1 MLFDRFRFASVLMCL
16 VGGLGVGRLAPALAQ
31 DEAAW
36 KGSGPYM
43 RVVDVDETHTRLD
56 MAVRLFVPAA
66 GEGPTIALAGAM
78 HIAQPTFYQ
87 MLQDFLDAQD
97 LVLFEGVKP
106 RGTGGLE
113 AADDSVRVRRT
124 ESAIR
129 FLAIMLTRTHIEGT
143 PYPATL
149 DDLASDA
156 QAKGREQ
163 GDWVRS
169 SMIDAWGHPLAY
181 SPTIAGFDLR
191 SLGADGREGGEE
203 FDKDLV
209 FADQKPLTD
218 AETGDDP
225 GLQSK
230 MAKALGLAFQL
241 EAMHTDGPNYRNSDL
256 TIDQVEERVTQ
267 RGGDA
272 SMLFKILDGSSL
284 AGKAARLLLG
294 FIERS
299 EHMQAVV
306 KVVLMQT
313 MAATDIE
320 NLGQMQGLPKGMA
333 DLMHVIVVDR
343 NNVVIEDLKSVLAEK
358 DPPKSIGIVYGA
370 GHMGDLEK
378 RLVEQCG
385 YRHVGG
391 FWFEAISVDLQ
402 ESGLTR
408 AEVQQMQRMLETMQ
422 GGGKR

>member
-1 MLFDRFRFASVLMCL
+1 MGVLA
-16 VGGLGVGRLAPALAQ
+16 GLGLACWVPALAQ
-31 DEAAW
+31 DDSAW

-43 RVVDVDETHTRLD
+43 RVVDVDETHMRLD
-56 MAVRLFVPAA
+56 MAVRLFVPKE
-66 GEGPTIALAGAM
+66 GDGPTVALAGAM

-113 AADDSVRVRRT
+113 ATDDTVRVRRT

-129 FLAIMLTRTHIEGT
+129 FLAIMLTRVHVKGT

-149 DDLASDA
+149 DELATA
-156 QAKGREQ
+156 VEAKGREQ
-163 GDWVRS
+163 RDWVRS
-169 SMIDAWGHPLAY
+169 SMTDAWGHPLDY
-181 SPTIAGFDLR
+181 SPTIAGFTLR
-191 SLGADGREGGEE
+191 SLGADGKEGGEG
-203 FDKDLV
+203 FDKDLA

-218 AETGDDP
+218 AEMGDDP
-225 GLQSK
+225 GLQSQ

-241 EAMHTDGPNYRNSDL
+241 EEMHMDRPNFRNSDL
-256 TIDQVEERVTQ
+256 TIDQVQERVAE

-272 SMLFKILDGSSL
+272 SMLFKILDGSSI
-284 AGKAARLLLG
+284 AGKLVRFMLG
-294 FIERS
+294 FIEGS
-299 EHMQAVV
+299 PHMQAMM

-320 NLGQMQGLPKGMA
+320 NLGQMEGMPKGMA
-333 DLMHVIVVDR
+333 ELMHVIVVDR

-358 DPPKSIGIVYGA
+358 GPPRSIGIVYGA

-378 RLVEQCG
+378 RLVSQCS

-391 FWFEAISVDLQ
+391 FWFEAMSVDLR

-408 AEVQQMQRMLETMQ
+408 AEIQQMQRMLDMMQ
-422 GGGKR
+422 GGKKR